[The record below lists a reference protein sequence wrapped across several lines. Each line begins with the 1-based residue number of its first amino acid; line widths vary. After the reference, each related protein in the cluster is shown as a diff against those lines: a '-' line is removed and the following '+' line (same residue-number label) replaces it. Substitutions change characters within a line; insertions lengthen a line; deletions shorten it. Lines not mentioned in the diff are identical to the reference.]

1 MSTEL
6 CYAELTT
13 VSNPVPLGSDSRN
26 PLRRDR
32 NSLWKMSRSLLSR
45 MEALISSTGGAAE
58 EGLWK
63 LTNRRTVMYCTLCF
77 QCIAHI
83 AMHTRLHVLT
93 HTPTHIRINIHTH
106 ARTLAYTTHTCSW
119 FFITLLSVP
128 LPDLVC
134 IRRINKR
141 KLTIPSLLR
150 KPFLRYNNKKHLKH
164 SFFRGTLNF
173 TMLF

>member
-1 MSTEL
+1 MEDVEKFTFQDGSAYFLNGWCSRGGIVEADEQED
-6 CYAELTT
+6 CYVLHA
-13 VSNPVPLGSDSRN
+13 VFS
-26 PLRRDR
+26 
-32 NSLWKMSRSLLSR
+32 
-45 MEALISSTGGAAE
+45 
-58 EGLWK
+58 
-63 LTNRRTVMYCTLCF
+63 MYCTRSHAYT
-77 QCIAHI
+77 IAR
-83 AMHTRLHVLT
+83 AHTYT
-93 HTPTHIRINIHTH
+93 HPHTHKHTH

-164 SFFRGTLNF
+164 SFFRRTLNF